1 MLEERSQV
9 RTNDWK
15 HKVWCFF
22 CSINGI
28 KKKKGNTFLLFSKKS
43 HFENMENSDN
53 SHYPTSQMC
62 VFFCSQEQK
71 TISKNTNQTN
81 PISF

>member
-1 MLEERSQV
+1 MMFFLFYKQ
-9 RTNDWK
+9 
-15 HKVWCFF
+15 HKK
-22 CSINGI
+22 N
-28 KKKKGNTFLLFSKKS
+28 KGNTFLLFSKKS
-43 HFENMENSDN
+43 HFENMENSEN
-53 SHYPTSQMC
+53 GHYPTSQMC